1 MGDEES
7 RLVGPNKVGEGWVM
21 AIARGRGSLPR
32 SVLGHPAR
40 AIWWVRAATT
50 FILPKEESVRV
61 DSEFLGGDRRG
72 TPIRRAVPAG
82 G

>member
-1 MGDEES
+1 
-7 RLVGPNKVGEGWVM
+7 LVEPNKVGEGWVM

-50 FILPKEESVRV
+50 LHYPKRKVR
-61 DSEFLGGDRRG
+61 EFTRNLGGDRRG

>member
-1 MGDEES
+1 
-7 RLVGPNKVGEGWVM
+7 LVEPNKVGEGWVM

-50 FILPKEESVRV
+50 FILPKEESARV
-61 DSEFLGGDRRG
+61 YSEFWGGTEGERPFDVPFPLAGRRG
-72 TPIRRAVPAG
+72 
-82 G
+82 